1 MRNIGADVVL
11 HLAGQYLNRSAVGPD
26 HALGRGLHTGIG
38 GFPGVERTLEA
49 EMHGFRTRAGQ
60 RVVAVHQH
68 RPRCL
73 WPDRGV
79 EGQQVDFRV
88 PEDVAEIG
96 VAGEAAC
103 AH

>member
-26 HALGRGLHTGIG
+26 HALGRGLLTGIG
-38 GFPGVERTLEA
+38 GFPGIERTLEA
-49 EMHGFRTRAGQ
+49 EMHCFRARAGQ
-60 RVVAVHQH
+60 RVEAVHQH
-68 RPRCL
+68 RPRRL

-79 EGQQVDFRV
+79 EGQKIDLRV

-96 VAGEAAC
+96 ITGEAAC
-103 AH
+103 AY